1 MIQGQVINNIGII
14 SNLYFHKVQSNT
26 EVYFLR
32 TGRAGVI
39 MKDKT
44 PIYNNKK
51 LHLL

>member
-1 MIQGQVINNIGII
+1 MIEGQVINNIGI
-14 SNLYFHKVQSNT
+14 SNLYFQNVQST

-44 PIYNNKK
+44 PSYNNKT